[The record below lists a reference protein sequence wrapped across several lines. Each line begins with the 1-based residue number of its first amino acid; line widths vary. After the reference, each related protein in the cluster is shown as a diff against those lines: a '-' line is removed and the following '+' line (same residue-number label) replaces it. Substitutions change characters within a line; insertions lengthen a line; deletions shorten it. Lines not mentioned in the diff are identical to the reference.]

1 MDDATDVQVFAIIP
15 AAGRSARMGEPKQLL
30 PTQEGTVLESVI
42 EAVLRGD
49 INGLCVVTSSAI
61 DEALAVSQDPR
72 FIVALNDDPDS
83 EMLDSIRLGMAALN
97 ERCQVHDTDG
107 YMVCPGDM
115 PQVSVEDVRAVAGA
129 YRAAPGGIVIAA
141 HAGTKG
147 HPMVFPVAL
156 ATEVQRIEDGGLKVL
171 AERHARRVRLIE
183 CASPGVI
190 QDLDTPE
197 DYQRLMRDT

>member
-1 MDDATDVQVFAIIP
+1 
-15 AAGRSARMGEPKQLL
+15 MGEPKQLL

-42 EAVLRGD
+42 EAVLWGNV
-49 INGLCVVTSSAI
+49 NGLCVVTSSAI
-61 DEALAVSQDPR
+61 DEALAVSEDPR
-72 FIVALNDDPDS
+72 FIVAINDDPDS
-83 EMLDSIRLGMAALN
+83 EMLDSIRLGMAALD
-97 ERCQVHDTDG
+97 ERCQIHDTDG

-115 PQVSVEDVRAVAGA
+115 PQISVEDVRAVAGA

-156 ATEVQRIEDGGLKVL
+156 ETEVQRIEDGGLKVL